1 MKASKKMFDNEFA
14 AIDEQL
20 SKLLEDSDEYKKLFE
35 KRKRIESA
43 YALLA
48 DDNLIADGKK
58 ERKLDDDTKKIVTF
72 IENKIKKTLESAECE
87 KKLAQLKNKSFTDAK
102 NKTKYFRGTA
112 RAYFDTSTKKVK

>member
-14 AIDEQL
+14 AIDDEL
-20 SKLLEDSDEYKKLFE
+20 SKLSEDSDEYKELLE

-58 ERKLDDDTKKIVTF
+58 ERKLDDDTKEIVEF
-72 IENKIKKTLESAECE
+72 IEKKIKLTLKSPKCKE
-87 KKLAQLKNKSFTDAK
+87 KLEQLKNKSFTDAK